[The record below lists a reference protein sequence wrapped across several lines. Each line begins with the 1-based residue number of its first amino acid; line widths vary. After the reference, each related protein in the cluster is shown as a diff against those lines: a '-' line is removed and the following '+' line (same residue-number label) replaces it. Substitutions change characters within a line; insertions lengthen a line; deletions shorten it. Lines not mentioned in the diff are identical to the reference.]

1 MAGLSDGEL
10 TSGVDAVSENDV
22 LGVPWEHRIGTGPVV
37 VTTTADCHPMETSW
51 ALADTAGTAGTAGS
65 TLHNE
70 AATLDTLCLAHG
82 CYDVLLND
90 NGADGFSGGNCGM
103 QGALNITSMAGAVIW
118 SVTDTNAVGI
128 GFSTGVGGTVCLP
141 VPGVLGCTN
150 QAACNFDPAAS
161 EDDGSCNQDCW
172 TTPCPADFDGDGF
185 YGAADILTVL
195 LNLGVQQDARWTLL
209 ATARF
214 LPMTS
219 WLCWLCTVKPA
230 RNDESRCILQPLWQ
244 HELPVLKSTFA
255 VGLQKLKAL
264 CTLWSAQ
271 NSDCAAQQLHAI
283 SSKVGP

>member
-1 MAGLSDGEL
+1 MRS
-10 TSGVDAVSENDV
+10 
-22 LGVPWEHRIGTGPVV
+22 
-37 VTTTADCHPMETSW
+37 
-51 ALADTAGTAGTAGS
+51 ALALALAWGGQFAFLFQAYWDARTKQPAILTLQHLKMMALATRTAGPP
-65 TLHNE
+65 H
-70 AATLDTLCLAHG
+70 
-82 CYDVLLND
+82 VLLTLTATD
-90 NGADGFSGGNCGM
+90 FTELQTFSPF
-103 QGALNITSMAGAVIW
+103 W
-118 SVTDTNAVGI
+118 
-128 GFSTGVGGTVCLP
+128 
-141 VPGVLGCTN
+141 
-150 QAACNFDPAAS
+150 
-161 EDDGSCNQDCW
+161 
-172 TTPCPADFDGDGF
+172 
-185 YGAADILTVL
+185 